1 MIDIIFIPSRYVFFT
16 ESPTKK
22 NFVVKRACPVAI
34 LEWVTDQEVF
44 PSAYK

>member
-1 MIDIIFIPSRYVFFT
+1 MIDIIFIPSRYAFFT

-22 NFVVKRACPVAI
+22 NFEVKRACPVAI

-44 PSAYK
+44 SSAYK